1 MEDFSKYRRFYVERV
16 QLLCWRSLFQNN
28 FSFTVSSFF
37 PPSFSRYCLPIIDS
51 SHEYVCLTVRVT
63 VTCATLVVKRSAP
76 APRLSVLVSSSQWGR
91 VFFSQCGSRKEEA
104 LIIFHG
110 KKALNSLFFLT
121 LFSIHHRVLD
131 FCSSTHEQLLTP
143 TIQDGE

>member
-1 MEDFSKYRRFYVERV
+1 MSSEFSYFVGEVFFKITSASQF
-16 QLLCWRSLFQNN
+16 LA
-28 FSFTVSSFF
+28 FF

-91 VFFSQCGSRKEEA
+91 VFFQCGSRKQEA

-121 LFSIHHRVLD
+121 SFSIHHRVLD